1 MFRVLDFH
9 RVGYVV
15 ILFQNMIL
23 NQGVTLEENPFP
35 QKRRQEAG
43 LRRDSGLR
51 QYIDL
56 HWLNEEFL
64 NK

>member
-35 QKRRQEAG
+35 QKMRQEA
-43 LRRDSGLR
+43 R
-51 QYIDL
+51 
-56 HWLNEEFL
+56 
-64 NK
+64 